1 MRTLAPVLLVCLAM
15 HGEMIDRIAVTVD
28 NRVITESEIIRQI
41 RIAAFLNGEQPD
53 LSAANKRVTADRLVE
68 QALIRREL
76 DTSRYTAQ
84 GALATPEYQELKN
97 RYGDDKSYKQVLVN
111 SRITD
116 KDVQEALQWQALFL
130 DFVDMRFRPGVQL
143 PESEL
148 QDYYNQQVAENPG
161 KLPPFEEAR
170 ESIEEIL
177 TSQRVDNALDRWLGQ
192 VRTQTR
198 IKYTQEVFQ

>member
-97 RYGDDKSYKQVLVN
+97 RYGDESYKQVLVN

-161 KLPPFEEAR
+161 KFPPFEEAR

>member
-76 DTSRYTAQ
+76 DTSRYAAQ

-97 RYGDDKSYKQVLVN
+97 KYGDDNSYKQALVK

>member
-1 MRTLAPVLLVCLAM
+1 M

-97 RYGDDKSYKQVLVN
+97 RYGDESYKQVLVN

>member
-97 RYGDDKSYKQVLVN
+97 RYGDESYKQVLVN